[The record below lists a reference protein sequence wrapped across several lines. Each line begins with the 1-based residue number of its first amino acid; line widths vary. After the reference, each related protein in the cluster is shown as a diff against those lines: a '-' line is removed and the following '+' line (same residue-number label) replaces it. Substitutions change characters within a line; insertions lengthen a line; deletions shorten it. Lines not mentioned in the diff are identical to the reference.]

1 MIRIAHGMQ
10 ANRHRGDMR
19 KRRDNMKQHNEK
31 NLEAEML
38 QRIAQQMNDIAEQI
52 AAFALRA

>member
-31 NLEAEML
+31 NLEAEIL
-38 QRIAQQMNDIAEQI
+38 QRVAQQMNDIAE
-52 AAFALRA
+52 